1 MLTSEDIVQ
10 TIDLELEALM
20 SERDLLKLEHFTLME
35 KVEALQSRINLLT
48 NLVREMQ
55 NGSS

>member
-20 SERDLLKLEHFTLME
+20 SERDLLKLQHFELME
-35 KVEALQSRINLLT
+35 KVEGLQSRINLLT

>member
-35 KVEALQSRINLLT
+35 KVEGLQSRINLLT